1 MDGLIVVFLILSLLF
16 FGLSLRSF
24 YQFLVYKQDL
34 KKDVK
39 QQTYLFQLLEKG
51 SSKKERL
58 LSKLFQ
64 YADDFSHIGQRINF
78 SSENHDV
85 RKWLMQSGYPYKL
98 NVERLQGLKIFM
110 AIIGLILGGISLMLQ
125 LPFSELTV
133 IIYPLLGYA
142 GVIYWIKSKAK
153 NRQEELSFQLPDF
166 LDTMS
171 VTLQA
176 GVGLD
181 QALRDIVPY
190 FDGPVREE
198 FGRFI
203 QELDVGVPRREA
215 YQMLLSRNESKEFQ
229 ILIKSLLQG
238 ERLGIP
244 ISQTFRQQAE
254 EMRKLK
260 KESIKEKAAKASPK
274 VTLITTFIVLPSSL
288 ILIGGLMVMNM
299 FSQNQNIFQLFQN

>member
-1 MDGLIVVFLILSLLF
+1 MDGLIILFLLLFLFF

-24 YQFLVYKQDL
+24 YQFIVYKQDL
-34 KKDVK
+34 KKEVK
-39 QQTYLFQLLEKG
+39 EQTYIFHLLEKKT
-51 SSKKERL
+51 SRKERFL
-58 LSKLFQ
+58 AKLFQ

-85 RKWLMQSGYPYKL
+85 RKWLMQAGYPYRL
-98 NVERLQGLKIFM
+98 TVERLQGLKIFL
-110 AIIGLILGGISLMLQ
+110 AIIGLIIGGISLVIQ

-133 IIYPLLGYA
+133 VIYPLLGYL
-142 GVIYWIKSKAK
+142 GTIYWMKNKAK
-153 NRQEELSFQLPDF
+153 KRQEDLSYHLPDF

-176 GVGLD
+176 GVALD

-190 FDGPVREE
+190 FDGPIREE

-215 YQMLLSRNESKEFQ
+215 YQMLLNRNESKEFQ
-229 ILIKSLLQG
+229 VLIKSLLQG

-299 FSQNQNIFQLFQN
+299 FSQNQNIFQLLQN